1 MKHER
6 SWESKK
12 SRMGNLYFMGLKQSV
27 IINIGNSAL
36 DKFDFYDIDNL
47 IIQGVNE
54 ELLRQIVAEAN
65 RFKAVQ
71 NGQLTDA
78 CMDRGLPTLSRSY
91 PHKWNDEIDAFVK
104 AHLGFSGK
112 FKVGDTVVYTSSCK
126 KASDWF
132 KRLVGL
138 EAKIIRA
145 WTDAQNRSQYE
156 LEIVWNKHKTVTIE
170 ESLIAVGASEPP
182 WWCKK
187 ATVHMSTKLTVE
199 LKDYQ
204 SPMKLIGE
212 LSEFTKSM
220 REFGNR
226 ELHLMIMVADKRAL
240 AFTITYDKK
249 ASFYLNGQRSNRK
262 AVISAL
268 SEYGT

>member
-1 MKHER
+1 M
-6 SWESKK
+6 
-12 SRMGNLYFMGLKQSV
+12 
-27 IINIGNSAL
+27 
-36 DKFDFYDIDNL
+36 DKFGFYDIDNL
-47 IIQGVNE
+47 LKQGVDE
-54 ELLRQIVAEAN
+54 DLLRQIVAEAN

-112 FKVGDTVVYTSSCK
+112 FKVNDIVVYASSCK
-126 KASDWF
+126 DASDWF

-156 LEIVWNKHKTVTIE
+156 LEIIWNKHKAVANE
-170 ESLIAVGASEPP
+170 ENLIAVGVSEPP

-187 ATVHMSTKLTVE
+187 ATVHMSTKITVE

-204 SPMKLIGE
+204 VPTKLIEE
-212 LSEFTKSM
+212 LLEFTKSI
-220 REFGNR
+220 REYGNR
-226 ELHLMIMVADKRAL
+226 ELHLIKMVEDKRAK

-268 SEYGT
+268 S